1 MFINNSRCP
10 VDIRKMF
17 SQNKMQEIDNIID
30 KFQEKHILVIGDV
43 MIDEYIIG
51 EVSRINPEA
60 PVPVLDTQKTEHRLG
75 GAANVANNI
84 VSLGGKCTLIGQIG
98 KDETKEILIKKLN
111 DKEIRYFLIENEN
124 IPTIKKTR
132 IIARNQ
138 QVIRIDNE
146 NIIEIKDEE
155 ADKIIEKIK
164 ENNFDIILISDYNK
178 GIITPYL
185 MSKLKELNKKLIVDP
200 KPENIEYYKD
210 TFIISPNL
218 KEGKEITKEKDI
230 NKIGEKITKNF
241 NTKLILRCGE
251 KGAYLFEEQ
260 ETHYFPT
267 KAKEIYD
274 VSGAGDTFMATLALA
289 ISSNSNLHESII
301 LGNHA
306 AGIVIGKLGTSTLS
320 TNELKKSFSIQ
331 ETKIKHLSEIKE
343 IVEKLKNNN
352 KKIVFTNGCFDIL
365 HAGHT
370 HLLKEAKSLGDTLIL
385 GLNTDESINRIK
397 GPTRPINNG
406 AERAEVLASLESV
419 DYIIFFDE
427 DTPLN
432 LIKEIIPHKL
442 VKASDYEESGVVGGD
457 IVKQH
462 GGEVELIR
470 LKEGKSTTNL
480 INKIKNSSNNK
491 L

>member
-1 MFINNSRCP
+1 
-10 VDIRKMF
+10 
-17 SQNKMQEIDNIID
+17 MQEIDKTID

-98 KDETKEILIKKLN
+98 NDETKDILIKKLN
-111 DKEIRYFLIENEN
+111 DKGVRYSLIENED

-146 NIIEIKDEE
+146 NIVKIKDEE
-155 ADKIIEKIK
+155 ANQIIEKIK
-164 ENNFDIILISDYNK
+164 ESNFDVILISDYNK
-178 GIITPYL
+178 GVITPCL
-185 MSKLKELNKKLIVDP
+185 MSRLKELNKKIIVDP
-200 KPENIEYYKD
+200 KPENIEHYKD
-210 TFIISPNL
+210 SFIISPNL
-218 KEGKEITKEKDI
+218 KEGKEISKEKEI
-230 NKIGEKITKNF
+230 EKIGEKITKDF

-274 VSGAGDTFMATLALA
+274 VSGAGDTFVATMALA
-289 ISSNSNLHESII
+289 ISSGSNLHESII
-301 LGNHA
+301 LGNQA
-306 AGIVIGKLGTSTLS
+306 AGVVIGKLGTSTIS

-331 ETKIKHLSEIKE
+331 ETKIKPLSEIKE
-343 IVEKLKNNN
+343 IVEKLKEDN
-352 KKIVFTNGCFDIL
+352 KKIIFTNGCFDIL

-370 HLLKEAKSLGDTLIL
+370 HLLKEAKALGDILIL
-385 GLNTDESINRIK
+385 GLNTDDSIKRIK
-397 GPTRPINNG
+397 GPTRPINNEK
-406 AERAEVLASLESV
+406 ERAEVLASLESV
-419 DYIIFFDE
+419 DYITFFEE

-432 LIKEIIPHKL
+432 LISELIPHKL
-442 VKASDYEESGVVGGD
+442 IKASDYSESEVVGGD

-462 GGEVELIR
+462 GGEVELIK
-470 LKEGKSTTNL
+470 LKEGRSTTNL
-480 INKIKNSSNNK
+480 IDKIKNS
-491 L
+491 